1 MKSTK
6 DTRFTRGRNFLLCL
20 AVLFLLPIY
29 ALQAQD
35 QADEPQAAPRRP
47 AEESLLILDAGEQTE
62 GGETEQVQGGPLVSS
77 WDFLRMVLILAA
89 VVGAIYLIFWML
101 KRGFRRQLPQNDLIQ
116 LLGTRNLSG
125 NRALHLI
132 EMGKQVFLVGSAEG
146 SISLISE
153 IRDRETLDSIA
164 LERSQMQNRT
174 HQGFAQF
181 FQSILKSGKQKES
194 SVGAT
199 IDFMKQQR
207 QRLEKL

>member
-1 MKSTK
+1 VKSKTN
-6 DTRFTRGRNFLLCL
+6 TRFTRGRTIFLCVVMLL
-20 AVLFLLPIY
+20 LLPLP

-35 QADEPQAAPRRP
+35 STDSAAGRPARP
-47 AEESLLILDAGEQTE
+47 AEESLLILDTGEEPE
-62 GGETEQVQGGPLVSS
+62 GSESDEVQGGPLVSS

-89 VVGAIYLIFWML
+89 VVGLIYLIFWLL
-101 KRGFRRQLPQNDLIQ
+101 KRGLRRQLPQNDLIR

-125 NRALHLI
+125 NRALHLV

-153 IRDRETLDSIA
+153 IQDRETLDSIA
-164 LERSQMQNRT
+164 LERSQIENRAT
-174 HQGFAQF
+174 QGFANF
-181 FQSILKSGKQKES
+181 FQSILKSGKQRES
-194 SVGAT
+194 SVGST